1 MKLSN
6 DTVGI
11 LKNFASINQNLIIK
25 EGSELTTM
33 SAMKN
38 IVARAKVMETFPKEV
53 AIYDLNEFLAA
64 LSLFTTPVL
73 DFQDQF
79 VTMSEEG
86 NPRNS
91 LKYFYS
97 DPSVV
102 TSPSKMITMPSEEVT
117 FTLNDDTVNQLK
129 RAAGVISSPDLAL
142 ENNLLTVKDKKN
154 DTANNYSINVDCKA
168 EENADYTFFFKV
180 ENLKLLGGDY
190 RVAVSSKFISH
201 FKNTKSDIEYWIALE
216 LNLNIM
222 FNLKE
227 LYYGKLFVGREVSL
241 ETIDDCV
248 LPNHLKDTFKEF
260 VKNKSIPNIILCG
273 SAGVGKTTVA
283 KAMINEIGATYMM
296 INGSEESGIDV
307 LRTKIKNFAS
317 TVSLEG
323 GRKYIILDE
332 ADYLNPQSTQPALRG
347 FMEEFH
353 KNCGFILTC
362 NYKNRLIEPLHSRCS
377 GIDFTIN
384 NGEKIKLAETFF
396 VKVKDILDG
405 EGIKYEP
412 KAVAELINKH
422 FPDWRRVLNELQRY
436 SATGQIDA
444 GVLVNISEK
453 NIGELMHALKGK
465 EFTNVR
471 KWIVANLDNDHTR
484 IYRRIYD
491 SLYDHLDPNTI
502 PHAVVILGDYQYKSA
517 FVADQ
522 EINMLACLTEIMGVV
537 KFR

>member
-1 MKLSN
+1 ME
-6 DTVGI
+6 
-11 LKNFASINQNLIIK
+11 NFLWV
-25 EGSELTTM
+25 E
-33 SAMKN
+33 
-38 IVARAKVMETFPKEV
+38 
-53 AIYDLNEFLAA
+53 
-64 LSLFTTPVL
+64 
-73 DFQDQF
+73 
-79 VTMSEEG
+79 
-86 NPRNS
+86 
-91 LKYFYS
+91 KYR
-97 DPSVV
+97 P
-102 TSPSKMITMPSEEVT
+102 
-117 FTLNDDTVNQLK
+117 
-129 RAAGVISSPDLAL
+129 
-142 ENNLLTVKDKKN
+142 
-154 DTANNYSINVDCKA
+154 
-168 EENADYTFFFKV
+168 
-180 ENLKLLGGDY
+180 
-190 RVAVSSKFISH
+190 
-201 FKNTKSDIEYWIALE
+201 
-216 LNLNIM
+216 
-222 FNLKE
+222 
-227 LYYGKLFVGREVSL
+227 

-260 VKNKSIPNIILCG
+260 VKNKSIPNIILSG
-273 SAGVGKTTVA
+273 TAGVGKTTVA
-283 KAMINEIGATYMM
+283 KAMLNEIGATYMM
-296 INGSEESGIDV
+296 INGSEESGIDI

-384 NGEKIKLAETFF
+384 NSEKIKLAETFF
-396 VKVKDILDG
+396 MKVKGILDG

-471 KWIVANLDNDHTR
+471 KWIVANLDNDHIR